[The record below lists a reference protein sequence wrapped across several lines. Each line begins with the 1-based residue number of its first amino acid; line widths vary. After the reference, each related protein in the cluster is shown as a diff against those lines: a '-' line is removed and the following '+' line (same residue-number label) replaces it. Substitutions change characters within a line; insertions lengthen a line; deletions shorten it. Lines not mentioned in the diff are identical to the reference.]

1 MLKEILK
8 EFLQIDGVTSAAVI
22 AHDGFFIEQIQ
33 TGPADTEALA
43 ALGSCA
49 MSFFS
54 GIGTTMQ
61 MGPVQQIV
69 FEYRAGAIIITR
81 VSDDELIAI
90 ITDTKIPLGR
100 LTYMLPKISS
110 RMAAVI

>member
-8 EFLQIDGVTSAAVI
+8 EFLLIDGVTSAALI
-22 AHDGFFIEQIQ
+22 ARDGFLIESVQND
-33 TGPADTEALA
+33 PADTEALA

-49 MSFFS
+49 LKFFS
-54 GIGTTMQ
+54 RIGTSMQ
-61 MGPVQQIV
+61 MGAVQQIV

-81 VSDDELIAI
+81 VSEDELIAI
-90 ITDTKIPLGR
+90 ITDTKSTLGR
-100 LTYMLPKISS
+100 LSYLLPKIST

>member
-8 EFLQIDGVTSAAVI
+8 EFLLIDGVTSAALI
-22 AHDGFFIEQIQ
+22 ARDGFLIESVQNELH
-33 TGPADTEALA
+33 DTEALA

-49 MSFFS
+49 LKFFS
-54 GIGTTMQ
+54 RIGTSIAR
-61 MGPVQQIV
+61 GPVQQIV
-69 FEYRAGAIIITR
+69 FEYRTGAIIITR

-90 ITDTKIPLGR
+90 ITDTKSPLGR
-100 LTYMLPKISS
+100 LAYMLPKISS